1 MERVHMEEEKAIA
14 ERIMRAS
21 DERPLR
27 IVVDEKL
34 PNGSFR
40 ILISRL
46 KSGMSDDQKHD
57 SSAWEEEEARYVD
70 PEHLGELLPGKRVA
84 KIAEGQV
91 YEMKQGQS
99 VDIYH
104 DARERVKA
112 KTAKLLVREGK
123 SMRRAS
129 DERW

>member
-1 MERVHMEEEKAIA
+1 MEEEKAVA
-14 ERIMRAS
+14 EGIRSAS
-21 DERPLR
+21 SERPLR

-34 PNGSFR
+34 PNGSYR
-40 ILISRL
+40 ILISML
-46 KSGMSDDQKHD
+46 KSGMSDDQEHD